1 MKINIRNSIAALLCA
16 ILLAGCASEGGYQ
29 AEESSTETKPLIEG
43 ITAAPDNGRE
53 VQEPLP
59 PIDSIEVL
67 GDCFI
72 APDPNTQPDLAEFF
86 NSYDCE
92 PGYVYFE
99 EETFG
104 RVALLLDKKCRDIA
118 PHDWYQNEEYFWT
131 VSQENEIIKVKKREG
146 IYEVLFALD
155 APDGEIYRFEYS
167 IVPHPKSNTDRVEE
181 GRVMY
186 FAYTDG
192 YRDHLLILDRDT
204 DEYEILDFPDGLQ
217 NFYTVGW
224 QEDMKAAEVN
234 DEPYICE
241 VCGYTGNYVI
251 WENNYN
257 EFFWYH
263 PETGENT
270 PLVLSR
276 NTGIAAVFILPDSN
290 G

>member
-1 MKINIRNSIAALLCA
+1 MKTNICKRILPLLCVVS
-16 ILLAGCASEGGYQ
+16 LAGCSLSEGAYQ
-29 AEESSTETKPLIEG
+29 TEESTTAKAIVEG
-43 ITAAPDNGRE
+43 IPAATDNE
-53 VQEPLP
+53 TEMQKPLP
-59 PIDSIEVL
+59 PIDTIEVL

-72 APDPNTQPDLAEFF
+72 APDPKTSPDLAEFF
-86 NSYDCE
+86 NSYGCE

-104 RVALLLDKKCRDIA
+104 RVALLLDRKCKDLS

-131 VSQENEIIKVKKREG
+131 VSEDNEIIKVSKREG
-146 IYEVLFALD
+146 TYEVLFALD
-155 APDGEIYRFEYS
+155 APDGDIYRFEYTTFPD
-167 IVPHPKSNTDRVEE
+167 IPDRH
-181 GRVMY
+181 GRLMY

-192 YRDHLLILDRDT
+192 YRYYILILERDT
-204 DEYEILDFPDGLQ
+204 DKYDILHCTNGLQ
-217 NFYTVGW
+217 YFYAAGW
-224 QEDMKAAEVN
+224 QEYMKAEGVD

-270 PLVLSR
+270 PLVMSKK
-276 NTGIAAVFILPDSN
+276 TGNATVFVLPEQ
-290 G
+290 GE